1 MAASDVMKN
10 TECFGGKREKEKTI
24 HLEEVIIMKNAKKLI
39 PGAAIALVIAAAAK
53 FLESL
58 ESAGLRFYRGIGHR
72 HVYRYD
78 CECAFTSR
86 TA

>member
-1 MAASDVMKN
+1 MKN
-10 TECFGGKREKEKTI
+10 TECFGEREKTI

-39 PGAAIALVIAAAAK
+39 PGAAIALVIAVAAK

-58 ESAGLRFYRGIGHR
+58 EESGTALYRGVGHR

-78 CECAFTSR
+78 CECPLQAEQRDS
-86 TA
+86 AGN